1 MHSLN
6 PVCTCN
12 IEEFREMVLYN
23 PLLRTEFL
31 CRLSELSRF
40 LLGFSTFLLT
50 THLKFFF
57 HRISFL
63 YKYVCVLDPPLE
75 LIRKFHFFE
84 QGFFFQQV
92 FQDLQGFL
100 SPTFAFLIWRCDR
113 CFQGTFSQINF
124 YNFSGEALSLPTAFV
139 YFAVV
144 KLLVPTVVGNRIRCL
159 SQQRTVCSTN
169 SWIAFKSTST
179 ESSWDNP
186 SNSTPVQIFDN
197 GPIADRFRLF

>member
-1 MHSLN
+1 MHSVN

-31 CRLSELSRF
+31 CRLSELSRL

-159 SQQRTVCSTN
+159 SQQKN
-169 SWIAFKSTST
+169 SF
-179 ESSWDNP
+179 
-186 SNSTPVQIFDN
+186 FDKLLN
-197 GPIADRFRLF
+197 CF